1 MDTTKLNIK
10 KAVCF
15 ALLLY
20 AILIGLGGTVMFSV
34 LLIWVIPKDQL
45 SYVSLPLTMMAL
57 FFYGT
62 CIAALV
68 VRSNFFKKERV
79 KTPPKNQI

>member
-10 KAVCF
+10 KAVRF

-34 LLIWVIPKDQL
+34 LLIWVIPTDQL
-45 SYVSLPLTMMAL
+45 AYVSLPLTMMAL

-62 CIAALV
+62 CVASYFS
-68 VRSNFFKKERV
+68 RKKGFKI
-79 KTPPKNQI
+79 PQDSIQ